1 MKIKEFILNLIFPK
15 FCLGCKKEET
25 FLCED
30 CFSTLEIITSRL
42 KFKGKNL
49 EDLYFPVTYDNFLV
63 KRLIQNF
70 KYPPLIKE
78 LKKELAFLIV
88 SHFLLLDKKPNFSD
102 FVLVPIPLSKKKL
115 KWRGFNQAEEIAK
128 ELNEFLKIPLVSDC
142 LVKIKDT
149 KDQVELSEK
158 ERKENIKNAFLVKNK
173 DKISGKNV
181 LLVDDVF
188 TTGATMEEAAR
199 VLKEAGVKKVVGV
212 VIAKAS
218 PDQDKLTLNR
228 N

>member
-1 MKIKEFILNLIFPK
+1 MKFKEFILDLLFPK
-15 FCLGCKKEET
+15 FCLGCKKEGT

-30 CFSTLEIITSRL
+30 CFATLEISTSHQ

-49 EDLYFPVTYDNFLV
+49 ADLYFPLNYENFLV

-78 LKKELAFLIV
+78 LKKELAFLII
-88 SHFLLLDKKPNFSD
+88 SHFLLLDKKPDFSD

-115 KWRGFNQAEEIAK
+115 RWRGFNQAEEIAK
-128 ELNEFLKIPLVSDC
+128 ELANFLKIPLVSDC
-142 LVKIKDT
+142 LIKTKET

-158 ERKENIKNAFLVKNK
+158 ERKENVKGAFFIKNKE
-173 DKISGKNV
+173 KIAGKNV

-199 VLKEAGVKKVVGV
+199 VLKEAGAEKIVGV
-212 VIAKAS
+212 VVAKAS
-218 PDQDKLTLNR
+218 PGQDKLT
-228 N
+228 

>member
-1 MKIKEFILNLIFPK
+1 MKFKEFILDLIFPK
-15 FCLGCKKEET
+15 FCLGCKKEGT

-30 CFSTLEIITSRL
+30 CFSILEISTTHQ

-49 EDLYFPVTYDNFLV
+49 ADLYFPVDYENFLV

-78 LKKELAFLIV
+78 LKKELAFLII
-88 SHFLLLDKKPNFSD
+88 SHFLLLDKKPDFSD
-102 FVLVPIPLSKKKL
+102 FILVPIPLSKKKL

-128 ELNEFLKIPLVSDC
+128 ELAEFLKIPLISDC
-142 LVKIKDT
+142 LIKTKET

-158 ERKENIKNAFLVKNK
+158 ERKENVKGVFFIKNKE
-173 DKISGKNV
+173 KITGKNI
-181 LLVDDVF
+181 LLIDDVF

-199 VLKEAGVKKVVGV
+199 VLKEAGAEKIVGI
-212 VIAKAS
+212 VIARAS
-218 PDQDKLTLNR
+218 SGQDKLT
-228 N
+228 

>member
-1 MKIKEFILNLIFPK
+1 MKIKEFILDLIFPK
-15 FCLGCKKEET
+15 FCLGCKKEGS

-30 CFSTLEIITSRL
+30 CFSILDISTNHQR
-42 KFKGKNL
+42 FKGKNL
-49 EDLYFPVTYDNFLV
+49 TDLYFPVNYENFLV
-63 KRLIQNF
+63 KKLIQNF

-78 LKKELAFLIV
+78 LKKELALIII
-88 SHFLLLDKKPNFSD
+88 SHLLLLDKKPDFSD

-115 KWRGFNQAEEIAK
+115 RWRGYNQAEEIAR
-128 ELNEFLKIPLVSDC
+128 ELANFLKIPLISDC
-142 LVKIKDT
+142 LVKIKET

-158 ERKENIKNAFLVKNK
+158 ERRENVKGAFFVKNREE
-173 DKISGKNV
+173 IFGRNI

-199 VLKEAGVKKVVGV
+199 VLKEAGAEKIVGI

-218 PDQDKLTLNR
+218 PDQDKLT
-228 N
+228 

>member
-1 MKIKEFILNLIFPK
+1 MKFKEFILDLVFPK
-15 FCLGCKKEET
+15 FCLGCKKEGT

-30 CFSTLEIITSRL
+30 CFSTLEISTSHQ
-42 KFKGKNL
+42 KFKEKNL
-49 EDLYFPVTYDNFLV
+49 TDLYFPVNYENFLV
-63 KRLIQNF
+63 KKLIQNF

-78 LKKELAFLIV
+78 LKKELALIII
-88 SHFLLLDKKPNFSD
+88 SHFLLLDKKPNFSE

-128 ELNEFLKIPLVSDC
+128 ELANFLKIPLISDC
-142 LVKIKDT
+142 LVKLKET

-158 ERKENIKNAFLVKNK
+158 ERRENVKGAFFVKNK
-173 DKISGKNV
+173 EKIVWRNI

-199 VLKEAGVKKVVGV
+199 VLKEAGAKKIVGIVV
-212 VIAKAS
+212 AKAS
-218 PDQDKLTLNR
+218 PGQDRLT
-228 N
+228 

>member
-1 MKIKEFILNLIFPK
+1 MKFKEFILDLIFPK
-15 FCLGCKKEET
+15 FCLGCKREGT

-30 CFSTLEIITSRL
+30 CFSILEISTSHQ
-42 KFKGKNL
+42 KFRGKNL
-49 EDLYFPVTYDNFLV
+49 ADLYFPVNYENFLV
-63 KRLIQNF
+63 KKLIQNF

-78 LKKELAFLIV
+78 LKKELSLIIF
-88 SHFLLLDKKPNFSD
+88 SHLLLLDKKPDFSD

-128 ELNEFLKIPLVSDC
+128 ELSNFLKIPLISDC
-142 LVKIKDT
+142 LIKIKET

-158 ERKENIKNAFLVKNK
+158 ERKESVKGVFFVKNEE
-173 DKISGKNV
+173 KILGKNV

-199 VLKEAGVKKVVGV
+199 VLREAGVKKIVGI

-218 PDQDKLTLNR
+218 PGQDKLT
-228 N
+228 

>member
-1 MKIKEFILNLIFPK
+1 MKIKEFILNLLFPK
-15 FCLGCKKEET
+15 FCLGCKREGT

-30 CFSTLEIITSRL
+30 CFSILEISTAHQ

-49 EDLYFPVTYDNFLV
+49 ADLYFPVNYENFLV

-78 LKKELAFLIV
+78 LKKELAFLII

-102 FVLVPIPLSKKKL
+102 FVLVPVPLSKKKL
-115 KWRGFNQAEEIAK
+115 RWRGFNQAEEIAK
-128 ELNEFLKIPLVSDC
+128 GLANFLKIPLISDC
-142 LVKIKDT
+142 LIKTKET

-158 ERKENIKNAFLVKNK
+158 ERKENIKGAFFVKNK
-173 DKISGKNV
+173 EKIVGKNV

-199 VLKEAGVKKVVGV
+199 VLKEAGAEKIVGV
-212 VIAKAS
+212 VVAKAS
-218 PDQDKLTLNR
+218 PGQDKLT
-228 N
+228 